1 MEKFFE
7 SNTLSRMS
15 NEDIVLAMNELE
27 QEKAR
32 RKKVSR
38 RQAVLDLR
46 EALSRFLD
54 SGASE
59 DFSLD
64 IELMGCEV
72 EVYFDDY
79 KNYDET
85 DVNYVV
91 FDVFERDVLLH
102 IKNELTRCIGNY
114 EG

>member
-1 MEKFFE
+1 MEKYFDKIGL
-7 SNTLSRMS
+7 SNMS
-15 NEDIVLAMNELE
+15 NEELVLAINELE
-27 QEKAR
+27 NEKKR
-32 RKKVSR
+32 REKISK
-38 RQAVLDLR
+38 RQAALELR
-46 EALSRFLD
+46 EALGRFLD

-59 DFSLD
+59 DFSLN
-64 IELMGCEV
+64 IELMGCDV

>member
-1 MEKFFE
+1 MIKQEFDFTALTNEELSLLVENLQSEKK
-7 SNTLSRMS
+7 RR
-15 NEDIVLAMNELE
+15 
-27 QEKAR
+27 EKMG
-32 RKKVSR
+32 K
-38 RQAVLDLR
+38 RQAALELR
-46 EALSRFLD
+46 EALGRFLD

-64 IELMGCEV
+64 IELMGCDV

-102 IKNELTRCIGNY
+102 IKNELTRCVGNY

>member
-1 MEKFFE
+1 MIEKEFDLT
-7 SNTLSRMS
+7 NLT
-15 NEDIVLAMNELE
+15 NEELNLLVE
-27 QEKAR
+27 NLQSEKKR
-32 RKKVSR
+32 REKMGK
-38 RQAVLDLR
+38 RQAALELR
-46 EALSRFLD
+46 EALGRFLD

-64 IELMGCEV
+64 IELMGCDV

-102 IKNELTRCIGNY
+102 IKNELTRCVGNY

>member
-1 MEKFFE
+1 MIKQEFDFTALTNEELSLLVENLQSEKK
-7 SNTLSRMS
+7 RR
-15 NEDIVLAMNELE
+15 
-27 QEKAR
+27 EKMG
-32 RKKVSR
+32 K
-38 RQAVLDLR
+38 RQAALELR
-46 EALSRFLD
+46 EALGRFLD

-64 IELMGCEV
+64 IELMGCDV